1 MGIDYEYKISE
12 GTKLARTRDKGH
24 TTLMATANDRQIG
37 GNHYK
42 TPGKLEHWDLVGM
55 FEWDYFQGQITKY
68 LMRWRKKNGLEDLE
82 KARHYLDKYIELE
95 RSKEEIAER
104 AIHPDR
110 SVDDAGYS
118 ENFRYGE

>member
-1 MGIDYEYKISE
+1 MWESW
-12 GTKLARTRDKGH
+12 LVARTTEVAHNMGM
-24 TTLMATANDRQIG
+24 LANDRQVG

-95 RSKEEIAER
+95 RSKIKAKVAAEIGILAG
-104 AIHPDR
+104 
-110 SVDDAGYS
+110 DDSRGDCAT
-118 ENFRYGE
+118 GE